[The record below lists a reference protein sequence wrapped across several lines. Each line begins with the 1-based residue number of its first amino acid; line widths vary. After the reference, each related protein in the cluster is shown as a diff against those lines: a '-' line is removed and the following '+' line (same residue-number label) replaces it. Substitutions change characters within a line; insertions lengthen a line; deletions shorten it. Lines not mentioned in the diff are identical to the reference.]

1 MLVYLNKKATRVC
14 QGISVQHSESQI
26 YQTFKISTHGQ
37 DALSMCQSA
46 QISLLESSG
55 KHCHDT
61 NTNGDGTELVTS
73 LAHKVSKILLV
84 ALKCLDITTI

>member
-14 QGISVQHSESQI
+14 QGIFIQHSESQI
-26 YQTFKISTHGQ
+26 YQVSRR
-37 DALSMCQSA
+37 ALMDRMLSQCVKVPRYLCLNLQLNIAM
-46 QISLLESSG
+46 IP
-55 KHCHDT
+55 T
-61 NTNGDGTELVTS
+61 PNGDGTELVTS